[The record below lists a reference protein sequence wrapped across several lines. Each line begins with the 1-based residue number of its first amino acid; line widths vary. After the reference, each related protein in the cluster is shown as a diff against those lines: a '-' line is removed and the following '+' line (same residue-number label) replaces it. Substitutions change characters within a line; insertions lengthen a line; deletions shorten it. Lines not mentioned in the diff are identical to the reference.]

1 MIVLVII
8 VISPDILLEIA
19 VSLEETHSVHDLVIP
34 EIGMYTT
41 SIFKK
46 KTMTIMKTIQEMTM
60 IMKETYTNTRV
71 RSTQLPEVARD
82 IFQIGL
88 IPLTDDL

>member
-8 VISPDILLEIA
+8 VISPNILLEIA
-19 VSLEETHSVHDLVIP
+19 ISLKGTHSVHDLVIP

-41 SIFKK
+41 LIFKK

-71 RSTQLPEVARD
+71 RPTQLPEVTRD
-82 IFQIGL
+82 TFQIGL
-88 IPLTDDL
+88 TPLTDGL

>member
-1 MIVLVII
+1 MIVLIII

-19 VSLEETHSVHDLVIP
+19 FSLEETHSAHDLVIQ
-34 EIGMYTT
+34 EIGMYITL
-41 SIFKK
+41 IFKK
-46 KTMTIMKTIQEMTM
+46 KIMTIMKTIQEMMM

-71 RSTQLPEVARD
+71 RPTQLPEVARD